1 MELRARAR
9 YCKDRCEAPTYI
21 LTRAGRAGDRDSGD
35 AAAMSVS
42 AQRVPNLFSKLAQT
56 VRHSH
61 TSCAPADALPPHPPD
76 FVGTTLDLVTNCHL
90 DPSDC
95 EHVRHNRK
103 LAAERLSACPALH
116 AIYLE
121 VEPRWWACARAP
133 LAKLRVLRHILH
145 ERHKAL
151 PAHQSAWV
159 MWLDADALYLLP
171 SLQIACLPDSHVSLR
186 RWLPSS
192 PTIHLVASRDQPSHP
207 ILVEQWWN
215 RAPRLHVVEER
226 ARRTA
231 RVGLGAAHAHCHAER
246 RPQIFRVRRAERRMA
261 LPARE
266 EVAPRSR
273 ESQQLGRGLRLLLAR
288 ARAHQQFLPRA
299 SRRPTQREH
308 SPRVDPR
315 CATQRAAERFPHA
328 RRAPSRVHKSRRD
341 TILVFRRAVRY
352 SGAVGARARE
362 RLRILSSHS

>member
-1 MELRARAR
+1 MVL
-9 YCKDRCEAPTYI
+9 
-21 LTRAGRAGDRDSGD
+21 
-35 AAAMSVS
+35 SVS

-207 ILVEQWWN
+207 FLWNSGGIVLRASTWSKNVLDGLLALGSAPLMRIATQSGALKYSECDARSGEWPCQLAKKWHRDPVNRNNSAVGFDCCWPEQGRIN
-215 RAPRLHVVEER
+215 NFFLGHRAGLHNVS
-226 ARRTA
+226 
-231 RVGLGAAHAHCHAER
+231 
-246 RPQIFRVRRAERRMA
+246 I
-261 LPARE
+261 LPASTLDARPS
-266 EVAPRSR
+266 AP
-273 ESQQLGRGLRLLLAR
+273 LN
-288 ARAHQQFLPRA
+288 A
-299 SRRPTQREH
+299 SRMLVVHQAGCTKDGGTRSSCSAALYATAARSGFE
-308 SPRVDPR
+308 RVS
-315 CATQRAAERFPHA
+315 AFG
-328 RRAPSRVHKSRRD
+328 
-341 TILVFRRAVRY
+341 F
-352 SGAVGARARE
+352 
-362 RLRILSSHS
+362 